1 MGVLLKGI
9 MISPELVSVLFHS
22 YVFMSPSVD
31 MCPLFCYDRSKLA
44 RLGMA
49 VRHFRVICIV
59 IWISAAYNLSILNN
73 DDIDLTPIVSA
84 ERETFFDL
92 EVTQVFNYSEDCRS
106 D

>member
-1 MGVLLKGI
+1 M
-9 MISPELVSVLFHS
+9 
-22 YVFMSPSVD
+22 FMSPSVD

-59 IWISAAYNLSILNN
+59 ICISAAYNLSLLNN

-84 ERETFFDL
+84 ERETFLDM
-92 EVTQVFNYSEDCRS
+92 EISQVFNYSEDCRS